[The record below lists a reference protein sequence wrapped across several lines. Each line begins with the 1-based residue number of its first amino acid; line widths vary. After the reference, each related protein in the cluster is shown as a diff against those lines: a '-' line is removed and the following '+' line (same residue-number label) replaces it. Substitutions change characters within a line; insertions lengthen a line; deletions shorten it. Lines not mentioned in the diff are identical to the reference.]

1 MVISLNTWVLLIC
14 LDVVT
19 YLCVSLSLDPPIAPP
34 IIFSVSYSLSFWTPL
49 PRGCWLQSL
58 FFVGFLEVSLKAVY
72 PTYNNV
78 SERMELS
85 EKGGKGGN

>member
-1 MVISLNTWVLLIC
+1 MSQIGHYGTQK
-14 LDVVT
+14 VVYT
-19 YLCVSLSLDPPIAPP
+19 KHTNFYTDTLYLGGWL
-34 IIFSVSYSLSFWTPL
+34 
-49 PRGCWLQSL
+49 LQSL

-72 PTYNNV
+72 PTFKNV